1 MHCHCIDHLV
11 GCCGRANAYAV
22 QGAFQAASAA
32 ARAPAENAPAPGR
45 PSAAAGKAD
54 PTQPASQANGT
65 QKLALCPQPPSQAVC
80 HSLWMGLHSEFIRL
94 FDELASGCRMT
105 AAAAATAVA
114 LRPHQR
120 ARLPQPS
127 GVRPT
132 PGLVWVSGSLLGAHF
147 RWQCGDSA
155 PQRAQRRCAGKRC
168 AYEHTLLLHAS
179 AASTCNGIVCCVWT
193 TTAANPGKPT
203 WRFPAVCTAALLLQ
217 SRQTLQFLCCRRR
230 LRRVQP
236 RQRRWRW
243 RSMVSQRS
251 GSAAPRQS
259 RKRLVQRR
267 RQRHKYSL

>member
-22 QGAFQAASAA
+22 QGAVQAASAA

-54 PTQPASQANGT
+54 PTQPASQVNGT

-80 HSLWMGLHSEFIRL
+80 HSLWMGLHSGFIRL

-105 AAAAATAVA
+105 AAAAAAATAVA

-147 RWQCGDSA
+147 RWQCRDSA
-155 PQRAQRRCAGKRC
+155 PQRAQRRCASKRC

-179 AASTCNGIVCCVWT
+179 AASTCNGIICCVWT
-193 TTAANPGKPT
+193 TTAAAET
-203 WRFPAVCTAALLLQ
+203 
-217 SRQTLQFLCCRRR
+217 
-230 LRRVQP
+230 
-236 RQRRWRW
+236 
-243 RSMVSQRS
+243 
-251 GSAAPRQS
+251 
-259 RKRLVQRR
+259 
-267 RQRHKYSL
+267 